1 MNPIPSHPRN
11 SGIDAHPTA
20 PESRDV
26 SVRGFGSNARTLSP
40 SPTVALV
47 DDEAARRDSLH
58 QSLEL
63 MNYTSTVFES
73 PADLLAAL
81 QQGAW
86 FDLLLLPL
94 FTDGGRNQLIAIRSL
109 TDVPVLFMVGRD
121 DMKAMQEMN
130 DVFSSFKE
138 IDFILLPLD
147 LRELK
152 SRLQLLKNRI
162 AAASTDEKV
171 TWGDYHFCIGSHT
184 VLLRRD
190 PVHLKPLEFDLALQ
204 LFRNMGRLLERDW
217 LSSALWG
224 TCSTRPSRTLD
235 VCASR
240 IRVKLKLQAGNDFV
254 LQAVYGRG
262 YRLRMVA
269 ASQVEQHGQAPRP
282 VPPAAAPWSS

>member
-1 MNPIPSHPRN
+1 MNPTPSYPRD
-11 SGIDAHPTA
+11 SGIDAHPPA
-20 PESRDV
+20 SESRNA
-26 SVRGFGSNARTLSP
+26 SVRGFGSNALTP
-40 SPTVALV
+40 SVALV
-47 DDEAARRDSLH
+47 DDEATRRDSLH

-73 PADLLAAL
+73 LTDLLAAL

-86 FDLLLLPL
+86 FDFLLLPL
-94 FTDGGRNQLIAIRSL
+94 FTHAGRNQLVAIRSL

-162 AAASTDEKV
+162 AATGSDEKV

-184 VLLRRD
+184 VLHRQD

-224 TCSTRPSRTLD
+224 TGSARPSRTLD

-269 ASQVEQHGQAPRP
+269 ASQVEQRGQAPRS
-282 VPPAAAPWSS
+282 VPPAAAPSSS